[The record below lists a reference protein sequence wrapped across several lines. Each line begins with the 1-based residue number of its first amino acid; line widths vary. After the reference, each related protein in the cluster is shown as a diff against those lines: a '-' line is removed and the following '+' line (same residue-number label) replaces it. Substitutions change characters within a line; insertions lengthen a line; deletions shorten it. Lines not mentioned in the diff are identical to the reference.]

1 MRGAQRAAA
10 VDAAQTRPHPL
21 NASAPP
27 DGYWIAFLDALGDVP
42 ARLPPQEFDFA
53 AIAQELQPEADK
65 QGRKLMQLYEVM

>member
-1 MRGAQRAAA
+1 
-10 VDAAQTRPHPL
+10 L

>member
-1 MRGAQRAAA
+1 M
-10 VDAAQTRPHPL
+10 
-21 NASAPP
+21 NASVPP
-27 DGYWIAFLDALGDVP
+27 DGYRIAFLDALGDVP

>member
-1 MRGAQRAAA
+1 M
-10 VDAAQTRPHPL
+10 

-27 DGYWIAFLDALGDVP
+27 DGYRIAFLDALGDVP

-65 QGRKLMQLYEVM
+65 QGRKLTQLYEVM